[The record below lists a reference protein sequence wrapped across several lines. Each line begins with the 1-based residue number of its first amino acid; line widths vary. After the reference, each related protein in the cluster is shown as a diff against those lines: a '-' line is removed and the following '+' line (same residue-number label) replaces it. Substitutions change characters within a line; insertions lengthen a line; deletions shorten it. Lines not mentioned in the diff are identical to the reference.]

1 MPAVF
6 LQESLDP
13 DELDSLQKEFPHYD
27 FIEEP
32 DWPNVEILYGSS
44 LSEEELAAAPRL
56 RWIHLP
62 TADPSHLCLETLGG
76 APTEV
81 LITQTKGQNI
91 PQIAE
96 FVIGGILAFSK
107 QFFHW
112 KEAPHEPEEFWD
124 WPLKETMW
132 TLSGKTLVQIGLGE
146 VGTAIVQRANA
157 LKMRTWGVRIQRSFH
172 PYCQK
177 TFSIGELHAIL
188 PAANVVV
195 LALPRTAGGKPLF
208 GKEELELMPKDSML
222 IVVGSADSLDE
233 AALAEVGKTGK
244 FRGVLLDAY
253 RSPPPAKN
261 SPLREIP
268 GVILTP
274 SVASYPIS
282 PEHTAFRLFRTNLR
296 HFTAGKLSEMA
307 NLLSLS
313 VLR

>member
-6 LQESLDP
+6 LQESLDHE
-13 DELDSLQKEFPHYD
+13 ELAALQKEFPHYD

-32 DWPNVEILYGSS
+32 DWPNVEILFGSS
-44 LSEEELAAAPRL
+44 LTEEAFAAAPRL

-76 APTEV
+76 ASDEV
-81 LITQTKGQNI
+81 LITQTKGQNV

-112 KEAPHEPEEFWD
+112 KEVPHDPEEFWD

-157 LKMRTWGVRIQRSFH
+157 LKMRTWGVRVHRSFH
-172 PYCQK
+172 PYCDK
-177 TFSIGELHAIL
+177 TFSLGELHAIL
-188 PAANVVV
+188 PAANIVV
-195 LALPRTAGGKPLF
+195 LALPRTGSSKPLF
-208 GKEELELMPKDSML
+208 GEEELELMPQDSML

-233 AALAEVGKTGK
+233 AALAKVGKTGK
-244 FRGVLLDAY
+244 FRGVLLDAF
-253 RSPPPAKN
+253 RSPPPAKT
-261 SPLREIP
+261 SPLWDIP

-274 SVASYPIS
+274 SVANHPIS
-282 PEHTAFRLFRTNLR
+282 PEHAAFRLFRTNLR
-296 HFTAGKLSEMA
+296 HFTAGKLSEMS
-307 NLLSLS
+307 NPLS
-313 VLR
+313 VSALR